1 MMPYQ
6 IVADVADERRRALL
20 AEARSYE
27 QARAGRPPR
36 RTVAEFVLRLLP
48 PRPFQRRSRAR
59 ESVTQHPAGR
69 VLRGVVPLSRTAA
82 RPRGGQR

>member
-36 RTVAEFVLRLLP
+36 RTVAEFVLRL
-48 PRPFQRRSRAR
+48 RF
-59 ESVTQHPAGR
+59 PA
-69 VLRGVVPLSRTAA
+69 
-82 RPRGGQR
+82 